1 MGKWFQELLTNSP
14 ELAVGVLLMA
24 ALLFIIVVFMFSNKA
39 AKAHFE
45 SITLDKIK
53 EIEKDI
59 LSRFAG
65 YENKLLLALDDVKN
79 QVDFK
84 KSKFLIL
91 NDTKQKVQR
100 ILNLCEI
107 KNTTTTFKAD
117 DIAQYSA
124 VIINLNN
131 DNELEELKNQIEQIP
146 TDIVKVIYHQGNN
159 LNRNLLPKNNV
170 IVNFEYTL
178 IEKLHSIYLVKKI
191 MEK

>member
-1 MGKWFQELLTNSP
+1 MGKWFKELLTSNP
-14 ELAVGVLLMA
+14 ELALGILFMG
-24 ALLFIIVVFMFSNKA
+24 ALIFIIVIFMFSIKA
-39 AKAHFE
+39 AKAYFE
-45 SITLDKIK
+45 SVTLAKIK
-53 EIEKDI
+53 EVEKDI

-65 YENKLLLALDDVKN
+65 YENKLLLALDDIKN
-79 QVDFK
+79 KVDFK
-84 KSKFLIL
+84 KSKFLIV
-91 NDTKQKVQR
+91 NDTEQKIQR

-117 DIAQYSA
+117 DATEYSA

-146 TDIVKVIYHQGNN
+146 TDIVKVIYFQGNN
-159 LNRNLLPKNNV
+159 LNRNLLPNNNV

>member
-1 MGKWFQELLTNSP
+1 MGKWVQELLTTSP
-14 ELAVGVLLMA
+14 ELAVIVLLMA
-24 ALLFIIVVFMFSNKA
+24 ALLFIILVFMFSNKA

-45 SITLDKIK
+45 SITLGKIK
-53 EIEKDI
+53 EVEKDI

-65 YENKLLLALDDVKN
+65 YENKLLLALDDIKK

-84 KSKFLIL
+84 KSKFLIV
-91 NDTKQKVQR
+91 NDEEQRIQR

-107 KNTTTTFKAD
+107 KNTTTTFKSD

-131 DNELEELKNQIEQIP
+131 DNELEKLKNQIEQIP

-159 LNRNLLPKNNV
+159 LNRSLLPQNNV

>member
-1 MGKWFQELLTNSP
+1 MGKWFQELLTTSP
-14 ELAVGVLLMA
+14 ELAVSVLLMA

-45 SITLDKIK
+45 SITLGKIK
-53 EIEKDI
+53 EVEKDI

-65 YENKLLLALDDVKN
+65 YENKLLLALDDIKN

-84 KSKFLIL
+84 KSKFLIV
-91 NDTKQKVQR
+91 NDAEQRIQR

-117 DIAQYSA
+117 DTAQYSA

-159 LNRNLLPKNNV
+159 INRNLLPKNNV

>member
-1 MGKWFQELLTNSP
+1 MGKWFQELLTTSP
-14 ELAVGVLLMA
+14 ELAISVLLMA

-45 SITLDKIK
+45 SITLGKIK
-53 EIEKDI
+53 EVEKDI

-65 YENKLLLALDDVKN
+65 YENKLLLALDDIKN

-84 KSKFLIL
+84 KSKFLIV
-91 NDTKQKVQR
+91 NDAEQRIQR

-117 DIAQYSA
+117 DISQYSA

>member
-1 MGKWFQELLTNSP
+1 MGKWFQELLTTSP
-14 ELAVGVLLMA
+14 ELAVSVLLMA

-45 SITLDKIK
+45 SITLGKIK
-53 EIEKDI
+53 EVEKDI

-65 YENKLLLALDDVKN
+65 YENKLLLALDDIKN

-84 KSKFLIL
+84 KSKFLIV
-91 NDTKQKVQR
+91 NDAEQRIQR

-117 DIAQYSA
+117 DTAQYSA

>member
-1 MGKWFQELLTNSP
+1 MGKWFQELLTTSP
-14 ELAVGVLLMA
+14 ALAVSVLLMA

-45 SITLDKIK
+45 SITLGKIK
-53 EIEKDI
+53 EVEKDI

-65 YENKLLLALDDVKN
+65 YENKLLLALDDIKN

-84 KSKFLIL
+84 KSKFLIV
-91 NDTKQKVQR
+91 NDAEQRIQR

-107 KNTTTTFKAD
+107 KNTTTTFKAHD
-117 DIAQYSA
+117 TAQYSA

>member
-1 MGKWFQELLTNSP
+1 MGKWFRELLTTSP
-14 ELAVGVLLMA
+14 ELAVIVLLMA

-45 SITLDKIK
+45 SITLGKIK
-53 EIEKDI
+53 EVEKDI

-65 YENKLLLALDDVKN
+65 YENKLLLALDDIKN

-84 KSKFLIL
+84 KSKFLII
-91 NDTKQKVQR
+91 NDTEQRIQR

-117 DIAQYSA
+117 DIAQCSA
-124 VIINLNN
+124 VIIHLNN
-131 DNELEELKNQIEQIP
+131 DNELEELKNQIEKIP
-146 TDIVKVIYHQGNN
+146 TDIVKVIYYQGNN

>member
-1 MGKWFQELLTNSP
+1 MGKWFQELLTTSP
-14 ELAVGVLLMA
+14 ELAISVLLMA

-45 SITLDKIK
+45 SITLGKIK
-53 EIEKDI
+53 EVEKDI

-65 YENKLLLALDDVKN
+65 YENKLLLALDDIKN

-84 KSKFLIL
+84 KSKFLIV
-91 NDTKQKVQR
+91 NDAEQKIQR

-117 DIAQYSA
+117 DISQYSA